1 MMEKSSIFCRSLAL
15 ITALLLT
22 AVLCACGASNKVDRK
37 QTSEPEA
44 NASAQET
51 AEAEGQYKISG
62 LPGTFDVPDG
72 YNVYSLESGF
82 TEEMCKAQ
90 GVGYDNMERYL
101 EMSTIDVLIVPA
113 DQPLN
118 SAEVQFEIRVKD
130 QKDYGI
136 DNLASLNDEDLKSF
150 ANALV
155 AGFGVS
161 DYEIAEE
168 NGLRYVVFS
177 TKIMQDQVRY
187 ATIINGKMVY
197 VFSECNGMLPDHFAE
212 DLHQIAMSIRN

>member
-1 MMEKSSIFCRSLAL
+1 
-15 ITALLLT
+15 
-22 AVLCACGASNKVDRK
+22 
-37 QTSEPEA
+37 
-44 NASAQET
+44 
-51 AEAEGQYKISG
+51 
-62 LPGTFDVPDG
+62 
-72 YNVYSLESGF
+72 
-82 TEEMCKAQ
+82 MCKAQ
-90 GVGYDNMERYL
+90 GVGYDNMISYL

-155 AGFGVS
+155 SGFGAS